1 MVGGGGPAPQPTV
14 GGMEEN
20 CATPTRRISR
30 ADVLAMAVIGLLSAL
45 TIFGRQ
51 SSQFDLS
58 WLIFD
63 SAVGLVA
70 CGLILVLGPRPVQG
84 ALVLAALAALSPAA
98 TPPSTVGTL
107 TVAQRRPLRLAI
119 LIALAGAGG
128 HLIQGIWR
136 PTGGIS
142 LLWYF
147 VLDLA
152 VHAALLS
159 WGQWNQARQALLDSL
174 RERALRAENEQGRRV
189 AEARTLERTKMAR
202 EMHDVLA
209 HRLSLLATY
218 AGALEYR
225 PDSSPE
231 KLAQAAG
238 VIRTGVHQA
247 LDELREVISVLRD
260 TEIDELPGGRPQPTF
275 ADLQGL
281 VEESRDAG
289 TEIRYDEAVAAPESL
304 PPATGR
310 TAYRVV
316 QEGLTNARKHAAG
329 HPVTLRVHGR
339 AGESL
344 EIVLTNPGGNGVPL
358 TPGSGTGL
366 VGLTER
372 VHLAGGTLDHGRT
385 GGGFRLHASLPW
397 PP

>member
-1 MVGGGGPAPQPTV
+1 
-14 GGMEEN
+14 MEES
-20 CATPTRRISR
+20 CGTPRHGR
-30 ADVLAMAVIGLLSAL
+30 AGDLVAVIAIGAL
-45 TIFGRQ
+45 TATTILGRH
-51 SSQFDLS
+51 STGESAGWLSFDIS
-58 WLIFD
+58 V
-63 SAVGLVA
+63 AVIS
-70 CGLILVLGPRPVQG
+70 CGLILFLRRWPIQ
-84 ALVLAALAALSPAA
+84 ASLVLAALAMLSPAA

-107 TVAQRRPLRLAI
+107 TVAQRRPLR
-119 LIALAGAGG
+119 IAAVVAAAGTAG
-128 HLIQGIWR
+128 HLVQGIWR
-136 PTGGIS
+136 PIHGLDLVWFI
-142 LLWYF
+142 
-147 VLDLA
+147 VLDVA
-152 VHAALLS
+152 VHAALLG
-159 WGQWNQARQALLDSL
+159 WGQWTQARRALLHSL

-238 VIRTGVHQA
+238 VIRAGVHQA
-247 LDELREVISVLRD
+247 LEELREVISVLRD
-260 TEIDELPGGRPQPTF
+260 SEIEELPGGRPQPTF
-275 ADLQGL
+275 SDLTAL
-281 VEESRDAG
+281 VDESRDAG
-289 TEIRYDEAVAAPESL
+289 TEIRYDEAVTSPESL

-329 HPVTLRVHGR
+329 RPVTLVVKGR
-339 AGESL
+339 PGEML
-344 EIVLTNPGGNGVPL
+344 QIELTNPRGNGIPL
-358 TPGSGTGL
+358 APGSGIGL

-372 VHLAGGTLDHGRT
+372 VHLAGGTLDHGEA

-397 PP
+397 PV

>member
-1 MVGGGGPAPQPTV
+1 
-14 GGMEEN
+14 
-20 CATPTRRISR
+20 
-30 ADVLAMAVIGLLSAL
+30 
-45 TIFGRQ
+45 
-51 SSQFDLS
+51 
-58 WLIFD
+58 
-63 SAVGLVA
+63 
-70 CGLILVLGPRPVQG
+70 
-84 ALVLAALAALSPAA
+84 
-98 TPPSTVGTL
+98 
-107 TVAQRRPLRLAI
+107 
-119 LIALAGAGG
+119 
-128 HLIQGIWR
+128 
-136 PTGGIS
+136 
-142 LLWYF
+142 
-147 VLDLA
+147 
-152 VHAALLS
+152 
-159 WGQWNQARQALLDSL
+159 
-174 RERALRAENEQGRRV
+174 V

-260 TEIDELPGGRPQPTF
+260 ADIDELPGGRPQPTF
-275 ADLQGL
+275 ADLKGL
-281 VEESRDAG
+281 VDESRDAG
-289 TEIRYDEAVAAPESL
+289 TTIRYDETVVAAESL

-329 HPVTLRVHGR
+329 RPVRLEVKGQPGQT
-339 AGESL
+339 L
-344 EIVLTNPGGNGVPL
+344 EIVLTNPSGNGVPL

-372 VHLAGGTLDHGRT
+372 VHLAGGTLDHGRAS
-385 GGGFRLHASLPW
+385 GEFRLHASLPW
-397 PP
+397 PA

>member
-1 MVGGGGPAPQPTV
+1 MQESCAPVRRNRWADLIAIVAVGG
-14 GGMEEN
+14 
-20 CATPTRRISR
+20 
-30 ADVLAMAVIGLLSAL
+30 LSAA
-45 TIFGRQ
+45 TIVGRHSNPAERQ
-51 SSQFDLS
+51 
-58 WLIFD
+58 WLILD
-63 SAVGLVA
+63 IAVGIVA
-70 CGLILVLGPRPVQG
+70 TGLILVLARRPVTG
-84 ALVLAALAALSPAA
+84 ALVLAGLAALSPAA

-107 TVAQRRPLRLAI
+107 TVAQRRPLRTAV
-119 LIALAGAGG
+119 LIALAGTVG
-128 HLIQGIWR
+128 HLIQALWR
-136 PTGGIS
+136 PIGN
-142 LLWYF
+142 LPFFWF
-147 VLDLA
+147 AVLDFA
-152 VHAALLS
+152 VHAALLG
-159 WGQWNQARQALLDSL
+159 WGQWTQARQQVLDSL
-174 RERALRAENEQGRRV
+174 RERAHRAEAEQGRRV
-189 AEARTLERTKMAR
+189 AEARALERTKMAR

-231 KLAQAAG
+231 KLATAAG

-275 ADLQGL
+275 QDLRAL
-281 VEESRDAG
+281 VEESREAG
-289 TEIRYDEAVAAPESL
+289 TTIAYDDRVTDPTTL

-329 HPVTLRVHGR
+329 HPVRLTVTGEPGDGLRI
-339 AGESL
+339 E
-344 EIVLTNPGGNGVPL
+344 LTNPGSNGTSV

-372 VHLAGGTLDHGRT
+372 VQLAGGTLDHGKRP
-385 GGGFRLHASLPW
+385 GGGFRLEASLPW
-397 PP
+397 PS

>member
-1 MVGGGGPAPQPTV
+1 MDSSCPP
-14 GGMEEN
+14 
-20 CATPTRRISR
+20 PTRRRRVYDLLPLI
-30 ADVLAMAVIGLLSAL
+30 AIAVFTGS
-45 TIFGRQ
+45 TIVGRQ
-51 SSQFDLS
+51 AGHQSGTG

-63 SAVGLVA
+63 IVFGIVAVGLM
-70 CGLILVLGPRPVQG
+70 LRLGPWPVRT
-84 ALVLAALAALSPAA
+84 ALVLAVLAAFSPAA
-98 TPPSTVGTL
+98 TPTSTVGTL
-107 TVAQRRPLRLAI
+107 TVAQRRPLRVAALV
-119 LIALAGAGG
+119 ALAGAAG
-128 HLIQGIWR
+128 HLVQRIWR
-136 PTGGIS
+136 PVEG
-142 LLWYF
+142 LNLFWY
-147 VLDLA
+147 VILVLA
-152 VHAALLS
+152 VHAALLG
-159 WGQWNQARQALLDSL
+159 WGQWTQARRALVGSL

-189 AEARTLERTKMAR
+189 AEARALERTKMAR

-260 TEIDELPGGRPQPTF
+260 GEIDELPGGRPQPTF
-275 ADLQGL
+275 GDLDAL
-281 VEESRDAG
+281 VQESRDAG
-289 TEIRYDEAVAAPESL
+289 SAISYDAEVSAAETL

-329 HPVTLRVHGR
+329 HPVNLVVRGR
-339 AGESL
+339 PGDGLTIE
-344 EIVLTNPGGNGVPL
+344 LTNPGGNGVPV
-358 TPGSGTGL
+358 TPGSGAGL

-372 VHLAGGTLDHGRT
+372 VQLAGGTLDHGEVAGR
-385 GGGFRLHASLPW
+385 FRLHASLPW
-397 PP
+397 PESLR

>member
-1 MVGGGGPAPQPTV
+1 MRVSCDLGS
-14 GGMEEN
+14 
-20 CATPTRRISR
+20 RRVL
-30 ADVLAMAVIGLLSAL
+30 ADVIALSAVGTLSAL
-45 TIFGRQ
+45 TIVGRQ
-51 SSQFDLS
+51 LSGEGVGSLAFD
-58 WLIFD
+58 IPVGVV
-63 SAVGLVA
+63 AVGL
-70 CGLILVLGPRPVQG
+70 ILALKRWPVQA
-84 ALVLAALAALSPAA
+84 ALAQAVLAALSPAA
-98 TPPSTVGTL
+98 TPPTNIGTL
-107 TVAQRRPLRLAI
+107 TVAHRRPLRIAALV
-119 LIALAGAGG
+119 ALAGVAA
-128 HLIQGIWR
+128 HLVQWIWW
-136 PTGGIS
+136 PIEGLPLGWFII
-142 LLWYF
+142 
-147 VLDLA
+147 LDVA
-152 VHAALLS
+152 VHAALLG
-159 WGQWNQARQALLDSL
+159 WGQWNQARYALLDSL
-174 RERALRAENEQGRRV
+174 RERALRAETEQGRRV
-189 AEARTLERTKMAR
+189 AEARSLERTKMAR

-260 TEIDELPGGRPQPTF
+260 GEVEGPGGKPQPTF
-275 ADLQGL
+275 ADLTAL

-289 TEIRYDEAVAAPESL
+289 TRIRYDAAVSAAESL

-329 HPVTLRVHGR
+329 SPVTVTVKGR
-339 AGESL
+339 PGEGL
-344 EIVLTNPGGNGVPL
+344 EIELTNPVGNGVAL

-372 VHLAGGTLDHGRT
+372 VQLAGGTLDHGKAP

-397 PP
+397 PEREQRAV

>member
-1 MVGGGGPAPQPTV
+1 
-14 GGMEEN
+14 MEEN
-20 CATPTRRISR
+20 DKPADQCVEPSYWKGDLVAVAAIAVLTASTIVGRHQASFRTP
-30 ADVLAMAVIGLLSAL
+30 G
-45 TIFGRQ
+45 
-51 SSQFDLS
+51 

-63 SAVGLVA
+63 VA
-70 CGLILVLGPRPVQG
+70 IGSISCGLILLLRRRPIQA
-84 ALVLAALAALSPAA
+84 ALALTVLAALSPAA

-107 TVAQRRPLRLAI
+107 TVAQRRPLRVAALV
-119 LIALAGAGG
+119 ALAGTLG

-136 PTGGIS
+136 PIQGLG
-142 LLWYF
+142 LGWYV
-147 VLDLA
+147 VLDVA
-152 VHAALLS
+152 VHAALLG
-159 WGQWNQARQALLDSL
+159 WGQWTQARRALLQSL

-189 AEARTLERTKMAR
+189 AEARTLERTRMAR

-225 PDSSPE
+225 PDSSPQ

-238 VIRTGVHQA
+238 VIRAGVHQA

-260 TEIDELPGGRPQPTF
+260 SEIEELQGGRPQPTF
-275 ADLQGL
+275 SDLAAL
-281 VEESRDAG
+281 VDESRDAG
-289 TEIRYDEAVAAPESL
+289 TEIRYDEAVTAPESL

-329 HPVTLRVHGR
+329 RPVTVVVKGR
-339 AGESL
+339 PGGTLQIE
-344 EIVLTNPGGNGVPL
+344 LTNPSGNGVPL

-372 VHLAGGTLDHGRT
+372 VQLAGGTLDHGEA

-397 PP
+397 PA